1 VKFVCAVVRDTC
13 LHDMNVVRCAVVLA
27 IYNYP
32 NVVVHR
38 TAMRY
43 RTKDLLD
50 GQQHAASAPGASG
63 AARTQAAIDM
73 DRPTNRSALRSA
85 HLGQYLRSIK
95 AKLWSRVCGYH
106 LSIVEVIILCTISI
120 GLSLGHSVTLG
131 ELDI

>member
-1 VKFVCAVVRDTC
+1 VCRC
-13 LHDMNVVRCAVVLA
+13 PSNLLH
-27 IYNYP
+27 P
-32 NVVVHR
+32 NVVLHR
-38 TAMRY
+38 TAMKY

-73 DRPTNRSALRSA
+73 DRSTNRSALRSA

-95 AKLWSRVCGYH
+95 AKLWSRDCGYQ